1 MGDINT
7 VCISGR
13 LGDDPEVKYF
23 ESGSIKV
30 SFSIGVNRYSSK
42 KQAEEVTWHKVVAWG
57 KRAEFIGDVAKKG
70 ALACVQ
76 GTLEKDTYEDTD
88 GNTRTNTYILVNEI
102 KISNKREKAE

>member
-42 KQAEEVTWHKVVAWG
+42 KTSGRSYMAQSHSVGQKGRIYWRRCKKRGFSLRARHIRKRHLRRHRRQHPHKYLYFS
-57 KRAEFIGDVAKKG
+57 E
-70 ALACVQ
+70 
-76 GTLEKDTYEDTD
+76 
-88 GNTRTNTYILVNEI
+88 
-102 KISNKREKAE
+102 

>member
-42 KQAEEVTWHKVVAWG
+42 KQAEEVTWHKVIAWG
-57 KRAEFIGDVAKKG
+57 KRAEFIGDVAKKRG
-70 ALACVQ
+70 FSLRA
-76 GTLEKDTYEDTD
+76 
-88 GNTRTNTYILVNEI
+88 RHIR
-102 KISNKREKAE
+102 KRHLRRHRRQHPHKYLYFSE